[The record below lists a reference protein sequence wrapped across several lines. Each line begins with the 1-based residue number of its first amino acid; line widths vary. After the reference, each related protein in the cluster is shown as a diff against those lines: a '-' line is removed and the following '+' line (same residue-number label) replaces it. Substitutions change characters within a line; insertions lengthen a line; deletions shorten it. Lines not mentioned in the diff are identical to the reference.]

1 MTKVNL
7 RDRKKAETRAR
18 LAEAALMLFARDGI
32 DNVTIAGIA
41 EAAGVGKGTLY
52 NYYACKEDILLEF
65 LARVEAS
72 ALPAIAAP
80 RVKGRS
86 LAQLLHAA
94 AWSLLR
100 AKAEHYHYARHVL
113 ARFVGGDAAFLA
125 RAESFQA
132 AIHAAFAAMF
142 AKLQDED
149 LVSRAWKV
157 DELAV
162 RFTVLHLGLSAFW
175 AMEGPPFTNAER
187 IVRGQTEIFA
197 RGIAP

>member
-1 MTKVNL
+1 MTMVRL

-18 LAEAALMLFARDGI
+18 LAKTALTLFAREGV

-65 LARVEAS
+65 LAGVEAA
-72 ALPAIAAP
+72 ALPGIASP
-80 RVKGRS
+80 RLKGKTP
-86 LAQLLHAA
+86 AQVLSAA

-100 AKAEHYHYARHVL
+100 AKAEHHQYARLVL
-113 ARFVGGDAAFLA
+113 ARFVGGDADFLA
-125 RAESFQA
+125 RSEFFQS
-132 AIHAAFAAMF
+132 AIQTAFAAMF
-142 AKLQDED
+142 VNLQDEG
-149 LVSRAWKV
+149 LVSRQWTAA
-157 DELAV
+157 ELAL
-162 RFTVLHLGLSAFW
+162 RFTVLHIGLSAFW
-175 AMEGPPFTNAER
+175 AMEGPPFANAER

>member
-1 MTKVNL
+1 MTMVGL

-18 LAEAALMLFARDGI
+18 LAKTALALFARDGV

-41 EAAGVGKGTLY
+41 EAADIGKGTLY

-65 LARVEAS
+65 LAGVEAT

-80 RVKGRS
+80 RVKGKT
-86 LAQLLHAA
+86 LAQVLNTA

-100 AKAEHYHYARHVL
+100 TKTEHYRYARHVL
-113 ARFVGGDAAFLA
+113 ARFVGGDADFLA
-125 RAESFQA
+125 RSESFQR
-132 AIHAAFAAMF
+132 AIQTAFAAMF
-142 AKLQDED
+142 AKLQDENM
-149 LVSRAWKV
+149 VSREWTA
-157 DELAV
+157 DELAL
-162 RFTVLHLGLSAFW
+162 RFTVLHIGLSAFW
-175 AMEGPPFTNAER
+175 AMEGPPFANAER